1 MPVSVKP
8 AVQKVCASEE
18 RRHAQA
24 RDAAGGNCETN
35 ESRFVAPDKPAH
47 MHGNAKEKFKF
58 RNRPL
63 LWPQGGPQSGLYPI
77 TNPCPAFRPMCN
89 KVPWLN
95 IACAGA
101 RRYKPRSV
109 STGTPGG
116 SGALHTPGSCRQR
129 HARRATR
136 GKRCCFLST

>member
-47 MHGNAKEKFKF
+47 MQ
-58 RNRPL
+58 RNSNFEIARTFGRKAALIPAYIL
-63 LWPQGGPQSGLYPI
+63 FV
-77 TNPCPAFRPMCN
+77 TNRCPAFRPMRKKCRGLH
-89 KVPWLN
+89 VGERAAISRAASLPAPLE
-95 IACAGA
+95 A
-101 RRYKPRSV
+101 RAHR
-109 STGTPGG
+109 
-116 SGALHTPGSCRQR
+116 L
-129 HARRATR
+129 
-136 GKRCCFLST
+136 